1 MQGLAAC
8 PDEADGTLATRVS
21 HPSGGSQTTC
31 PVGRSEAP
39 SFPGRF
45 QSLLGGDPL
54 LIADSTVECTPANL
68 VLRLALPPQ
77 SRRSTGDSRRCGR
90 LPGRDDCEKSDFGQ
104 TSRHQRSRS
113 RRSSA
118 GPIDSLP
125 HPNPFSRQV
134 RSPTAVVPQSRWRH
148 GGRTTTSG
156 TVTPADRPEPPG
168 AHLTGVISR
177 GAMPKRQVHFSPII
191 DDLSACL
198 CLPFSVSHGPTN
210 QWAGSGGCASTPVD
224 LPNPPGVRAETTRR
238 LRSQTRSAD
247 HITSQPVTGRLHD
260 MAANLPFVERCQCG
274 PGQGT
279 TPIFRLCKYRLP
291 LVARR
296 HPCSKEKAATL
307 KA

>member
-8 PDEADGTLATRVS
+8 PDEADGTLPTRVS

-168 AHLTGVISR
+168 AHLTGSFPGGQCQRDRSISHPSLMTCLLVCVSPSLCHMDLQINGRVPAVVPLPPLTCPTRPASARKRPGGFDRKRVQPTTSPPSRSPGASTTWRRTSRLSNAASVVPAR
-177 GAMPKRQVHFSPII
+177 GQRLS
-191 DDLSACL
+191 SAC
-198 CLPFSVSHGPTN
+198 
-210 QWAGSGGCASTPVD
+210 ASIVFPW
-224 LPNPPGVRAETTRR
+224 
-238 LRSQTRSAD
+238 
-247 HITSQPVTGRLHD
+247 
-260 MAANLPFVERCQCG
+260 
-274 PGQGT
+274 
-279 TPIFRLCKYRLP
+279 
-291 LVARR
+291 
-296 HPCSKEKAATL
+296 
-307 KA
+307 